1 MTSPLHLPLKLPCI
15 SVAPLMQLLRISRA
29 PLSPIPSIGVAPPF
43 AGDAL
48 QRLGSFAAKST
59 TGNSDHISVLA
70 TDFLKH
76 LGCKVSY
83 FSSIISAIVVIFTA
97 R

>member
-43 AGDAL
+43 AGDAI
-48 QRLGSFAAKST
+48 QRLGSFVAKFT
-59 TGNSDHISVLA
+59 RGDSDPERFLA
-70 TDFLKH
+70 PEIFT
-76 LGCKVSY
+76 SQ
-83 FSSIISAIVVIFTA
+83 SSIAPRKELAIKTQICSLYQ
-97 R
+97 

>member
-15 SVAPLMQLLRISRA
+15 SIAPLMQLLCISRA
-29 PLSPIPSIGVAPPF
+29 PLSPIPSIGVTPPF

-48 QRLGSFAAKST
+48 QRLGSS
-59 TGNSDHISVLA
+59 GNPCVVGNPDVKVLLL

-76 LGCKVSY
+76 LGCKVS
-83 FSSIISAIVVIFTA
+83 
-97 R
+97 

>member
-43 AGDAL
+43 AGDAP
-48 QRLGSFAAKST
+48 RRAGSSAAKST
-59 TGNSDHISVLA
+59 TGNSDPKRFLA
-70 TDFLKH
+70 PEILLGVRRKSCH
-76 LGCKVSY
+76 LNVD
-83 FSSIISAIVVIFTA
+83 
-97 R
+97 